1 MQVFINIK
9 SIGKRKPALE
19 QKPYCLPDSIITLR
33 DLLNAVVKTEAR
45 GYNAKEADQAILP
58 FLTEAQIDDRSTV
71 GKVGFGYIYSDKKA
85 DVDKAISKAIQG
97 FEDGLF
103 RVMINDTEVAEL
115 DMPLTIVEGDTLTFI
130 RLTFLA
136 GRLW

>member
-19 QKPYCLPDSIITLR
+19 QKPYSLPDSIITLR
-33 DLLNAVVKTEAR
+33 DLLNAVVKKEAR
-45 GYNAKEADQAILP
+45 GYNAKEADMAMLP
-58 FLTEAQIDDRSTV
+58 FLTDTQIDDRSTV
-71 GKVGFGYIYSDKKA
+71 GKVGFWYIYSDKKA